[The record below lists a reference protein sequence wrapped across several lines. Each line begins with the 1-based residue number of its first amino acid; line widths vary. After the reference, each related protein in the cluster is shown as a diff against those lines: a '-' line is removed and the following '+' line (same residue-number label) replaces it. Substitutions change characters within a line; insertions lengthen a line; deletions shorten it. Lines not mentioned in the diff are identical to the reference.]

1 MPADP
6 INRIV
11 LEYERAIK
19 KLLRR
24 ARGLSTEQLLNLWAS
39 TDFHNAARELAEK
52 MVGRVYNFNARSWR
66 EAAMRGSNARTLY
79 EALQRE
85 LAQRG
90 GWLGTAVGRI
100 VAENARLIRSV
111 PADIA
116 QEITGFAATEQQK
129 GRRAPDI
136 AQEIRRRAPYL
147 AESKIRLIARTEVSK
162 AETAL
167 TQARSQDLG
176 LDWYEWQTSE
186 DQRVRLS
193 HRNMAHVLVNWNEP
207 PPPEALV
214 GERSTLGRYHAGGCP
229 NCRCVA
235 LPMVSLDEI
244 RFPTRVFHNGSLTRM
259 TRAQFT
265 RIAGLP
271 AAA

>member
-6 INRIV
+6 LNRIV

-19 KLLRR
+19 RLLRQ
-24 ARGLSTEQLLNLWAS
+24 AGDLSTDQLLNLWTS
-39 TDFHNAARELAEK
+39 TDFHNAARQLAEK

-66 EAAMRGSNARTLY
+66 EAAMRGTRSRTIY
-79 EALQRE
+79 EVMQRE

-90 GWLGTAVGRI
+90 GWLGTAVGRL

-116 QEITGFAATEQQK
+116 REITAFAAEQQQR
-129 GRRAPDI
+129 GLRAPDI
-136 AQEIRRRAPYL
+136 AREIRRRAPYL
-147 AESKIRLIARTEVSK
+147 TWNKIRLIARTEVSK

-186 DQRVRLS
+186 DQRVRVS
-193 HRNMAHVLVNWNEP
+193 HRNMNHVLVNWNDP

-235 LPMVSLDEI
+235 LPMVSLAEI
-244 RFPTRVFHNGSLTRM
+244 RFPTRVFYNGSLTRM
-259 TRAQFT
+259 TKAQFS